1 MASINQIK
9 CPNCGHEFDPDIVM
23 SAQIEEHLRKE
34 FAQKQVEKE
43 QEYKKRDEELAATKA
58 AVEKQLQQQ
67 RADLELQ
74 KAEADAILKKRMDE
88 ERERIIQQERKT
100 LQEKQGAYLKQ
111 IEDEKRA
118 LLEEKLKREA
128 DSKDKELELL
138 KLKDE
143 VTNQRKAI
151 ELEFY
156 QKMQTEKGALEE
168 NIRKAEQER
177 VNFILAEKEKQLEDQ
192 KRLIAEMQR
201 KADQGSMQMQGE
213 VMELALEDLL
223 REAFPFDLIA
233 EVGKGIRGADVI
245 QTVRNKYSH
254 ECGKII
260 YETKRTK
267 NFEYGWIE
275 KLKHDMVAQRADIAI
290 LVTEAYPKE
299 LDRFGIIE
307 GVWVCKFADIKP
319 LVMLVRDSIEKIY
332 AANAAQENKG
342 DKMVVLYNYLTGNE
356 FKHQIEAIVEGFKA
370 LEDGLNSEKKAM
382 QRIWKEREKQLEK
395 VLNNTID
402 FYGSVRGIAGS
413 SVPEIKML
421 ELGNDDKLLEE

>member
-67 RADLELQ
+67 KADLELQ

-156 QKMQTEKGALEE
+156 QKMQTEKGTLEE
-168 NIRKAEQER
+168 NIRKAEQE
-177 VNFILAEKEKQLEDQ
+177 
-192 KRLIAEMQR
+192 
-201 KADQGSMQMQGE
+201 G
-213 VMELALEDLL
+213 
-223 REAFPFDLIA
+223 
-233 EVGKGIRGADVI
+233 
-245 QTVRNKYSH
+245 
-254 ECGKII
+254 
-260 YETKRTK
+260 
-267 NFEYGWIE
+267 
-275 KLKHDMVAQRADIAI
+275 
-290 LVTEAYPKE
+290 
-299 LDRFGIIE
+299 
-307 GVWVCKFADIKP
+307 
-319 LVMLVRDSIEKIY
+319 
-332 AANAAQENKG
+332 
-342 DKMVVLYNYLTGNE
+342 
-356 FKHQIEAIVEGFKA
+356 
-370 LEDGLNSEKKAM
+370 
-382 QRIWKEREKQLEK
+382 
-395 VLNNTID
+395 
-402 FYGSVRGIAGS
+402 
-413 SVPEIKML
+413 
-421 ELGNDDKLLEE
+421 